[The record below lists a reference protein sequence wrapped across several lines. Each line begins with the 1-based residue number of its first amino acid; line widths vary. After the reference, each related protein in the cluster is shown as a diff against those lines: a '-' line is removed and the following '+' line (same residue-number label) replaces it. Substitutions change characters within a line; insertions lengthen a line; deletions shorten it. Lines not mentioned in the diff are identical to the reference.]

1 LCAFVT
7 GPEAEEQLKPETV
20 GSFII
25 RLSERLDGEFV
36 ISYKH
41 QTGVRHY
48 LIQPND
54 TADKKKTL
62 IDFLGQSKSFIY
74 ILQVR
79 TDADGKKVFYK
90 HNKNKVLQKYY
101 KKPPRKL
108 PKTML
113 PGNPYDERILNNSE

>member
-54 TADKKKTL
+54 TADKKKDTHRL
-62 IDFLGQSKSFIY
+62 FGSIQILYIHTAGQNRRRWQESFL
-74 ILQVR
+74 
-79 TDADGKKVFYK
+79 
-90 HNKNKVLQKYY
+90 
-101 KKPPRKL
+101 
-108 PKTML
+108 
-113 PGNPYDERILNNSE
+113 